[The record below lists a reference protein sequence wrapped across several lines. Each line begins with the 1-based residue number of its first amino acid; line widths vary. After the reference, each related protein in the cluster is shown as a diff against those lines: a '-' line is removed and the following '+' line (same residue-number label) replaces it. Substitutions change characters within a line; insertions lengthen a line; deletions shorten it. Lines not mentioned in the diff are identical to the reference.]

1 MFRRDHQAYV
11 EPLCAMWRA
20 IAFRRGLT
28 KGYLQEIAVFDDLK
42 ERIDRAFPAEQQDGS
57 SYMTIVRDNWKST
70 EVRYTRTVSFALV
83 AILLAEL
90 LRQGAVAE
98 ISLTGVK
105 LENLGFLNLTLPILI
120 SYLILEAATYAAS
133 AAFLQRLYVA
143 LIRRF
148 EPGLFQEN
156 LEVPLA
162 PAESLLFEPI
172 FNLFV
177 GSRAL
182 HLLTRGYSY
191 TRGVVVAA
199 LPLIFLTYYYSE
211 LYRSPHS
218 ILLHMSLLLSITLLI
233 FAAVASVIAFRSAW
247 PTQ

>member
-1 MFRRDHQAYV
+1 
-11 EPLCAMWRA
+11 
-20 IAFRRGLT
+20 
-28 KGYLQEIAVFDDLK
+28 VFDDLK

-57 SYMTIVRDNWKST
+57 SYMTIVRDNWKSA
-70 EVRYTRTVSFALV
+70 EVRYTRTVSFALL

-105 LENLGFLNLTLPILI
+105 LENLGFLYLALPILI

-148 EPGLFQEN
+148 EPGLFQED

-191 TRGVVVAA
+191 TRGVIVAA

-218 ILLHMSLLLSITLLI
+218 ILLHMSLLVSITLLI
-233 FAAVASVIAFRSAW
+233 FAAVTSVIAFRSAW